1 MIRKKEA
8 IMPRLAKN
16 GMKILKIVH
25 LVAASCWIG
34 TSAVLTLLNFSND
47 AAVSEGMLRGL
58 LTSSQ
63 LADFG
68 ILVPGALGCLA
79 TGLVFALFTP
89 WGFFKHGWLTCKW
102 LLTIASIL
110 SGTFL
115 LGAWEEDMLSL
126 SRTLGNAALADSAY
140 LAARTKFLAASC
152 VQFAVLAFM
161 VVISVFKPWN
171 RKATE
176 HSARL

>member
-1 MIRKKEA
+1 LILNKETL
-8 IMPRLAKN
+8 MPRLAKN
-16 GMKILKIVH
+16 GTKILKTVH
-25 LVAASCWIG
+25 LVAVSCWVG
-34 TSAVLTLLNFSND
+34 GSAVLTLLNFSND

-58 LTSSQ
+58 LTASQ

-79 TGLVFALFTP
+79 TGLAFALLTP
-89 WGFFKHGWLTCKW
+89 WGFFRHGWLTCKW
-102 LLTIASIL
+102 LLTVACIL

-115 LGAWEEDMLSL
+115 LGAWEEDMLAM

-161 VVISVFKPWN
+161 VAISVFKPQN
-171 RKATE
+171 R
-176 HSARL
+176 HQNRHQNRP